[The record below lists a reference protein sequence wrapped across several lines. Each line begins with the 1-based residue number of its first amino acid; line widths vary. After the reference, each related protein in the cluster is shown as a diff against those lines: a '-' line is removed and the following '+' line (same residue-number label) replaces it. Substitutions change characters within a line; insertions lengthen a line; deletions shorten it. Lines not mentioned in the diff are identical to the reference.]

1 MIRFAFVALLALFSA
16 ELPADP
22 SVGCVSAH
30 AINSGALQNRFVRLR
45 GVLSSALRDDT
56 DEYHNWLVVRTPE
69 GPVCAAVAERTIPLV
84 RLKSLCDAE
93 VEIRGLVRRHA
104 HWRKFLGYLLVVVES
119 KDLSVLKAPPEDPYS
134 APPVGEVAT
143 AHRVTATGIVLA
155 RTRTHFFIRGNDGS
169 FLPVKLADEGVMP
182 RPGQRVDVAGFADPD
197 QRNVQLSETV
207 WRTSADDSPPVKEAV
222 MTNAIAQLFFY
233 EGRHMANL
241 DSYGRIV
248 CVSGRVTMAED
259 GQRHIRLQGDSDSV
273 VVDLSGLGE
282 DVALPEAG
290 ATVAVTGVCFA
301 DFRSDKSTMVF
312 PKFCGFCVVPRSQ
325 ADVRI
330 VRAAP
335 RWTAERLAAG
345 IVVLLAILCFL
356 AIWTVAL
363 SRALARRARELAS
376 AQVANAKT
384 EAKIEERTNLA
395 VDLHDAMSQT
405 LTGVALQLEAIESA
419 GPVAPSV
426 RRFLSS
432 ARRMLDSCREELRG
446 CLWDLR
452 SRTFEEKDMTEAIVR
467 SLRPRLGRDC
477 LSVRFNVPR
486 ESLSEQTAHDILKI
500 VRELVTNAL
509 RHGKA
514 RHVRVAG
521 EWHGGLVSFAV
532 SDDGVGFDPARAA
545 GPSEGHFGLQG
556 VRERLRAYG
565 GNLSLESTV
574 GHGTRCVVTLRL
586 KKEEAE

>member
-1 MIRFAFVALLALFSA
+1 MIRFVIVALLTVLSVGLSA
-16 ELPADP
+16 EPVA
-22 SVGCVSAH
+22 GCVGAH
-30 AINSGALQNRFVRLR
+30 AIRSGALQDRSVRLR

-56 DEYHNWLVVRTPE
+56 DEYHNWLVIRTPE
-69 GPVCAAVAERTIPLV
+69 GPVCAAVAEREIPLA

-93 VEIRGLVRRHA
+93 VEVRGLVRRHCL
-104 HWRKFLGYLLVVVES
+104 WRKFLGYLVLVVGPEG
-119 KDLSVLKAPPEDPYS
+119 LAVLKAPPEDPYS
-134 APPVGEVAT
+134 APAVGEVSSI
-143 AHRVTATGIVLA
+143 HRVTATGVVLA
-155 RTRTHFFIRGNDGS
+155 RTRTHFFIRGSDGS
-169 FLPVKLADEGVMP
+169 FLPVKPTGEGEMP
-182 RPGQRVDVAGFADPD
+182 RPGQRIDVAGFADPD

-207 WRTSADDSPPVKEAV
+207 WRTSSDDSPVAEETV
-222 MTNAIAQLFFY
+222 LTNAIAQLFFY
-233 EGRHMANL
+233 DGRHMANL

-248 CVSGRVTMAED
+248 CLRGRVTMADE
-259 GQRHIRLQGDSDSV
+259 GQRCVRLQGDSDSV

-282 DVALPEAG
+282 ETPLPEVG
-290 ATVAVTGVCFA
+290 AAISVTGVCFA

-312 PKFCGFCVVPRSQ
+312 PKFCGFCIVPRMPT
-325 ADVRI
+325 DVRI

-335 RWTAERLAAG
+335 WWTAERLFIG

-356 AIWTVAL
+356 AVWTAVL
-363 SRALARRARELAS
+363 SWVLARRARELAA
-376 AQVANAKT
+376 AQVANAKA
-384 EAKIEERTNLA
+384 EVKIEERTNLA

-419 GPVAPSV
+419 GPVAPSA

-467 SLRPRLGRDC
+467 SLRPRLGKDG

-486 ESLSEQTAHDILKI
+486 ESLSEKTAHDILKI

-521 EWHGGLVSFAV
+521 ERHGGLVSFAV
-532 SDDGVGFDPARAA
+532 SDDGVGFDSARAA

-565 GNLSLESTV
+565 GDLSIESTV
-574 GHGTRCVVTLRL
+574 GHGTRCVVMLPLR
-586 KKEEAE
+586 KEEAE